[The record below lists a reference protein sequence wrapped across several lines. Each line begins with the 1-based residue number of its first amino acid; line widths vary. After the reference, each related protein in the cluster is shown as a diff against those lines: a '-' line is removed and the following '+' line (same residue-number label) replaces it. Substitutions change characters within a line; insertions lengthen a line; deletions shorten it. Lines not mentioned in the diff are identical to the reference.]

1 MVGEQVLAQQGTSRK
16 SKSHLL
22 SRITVTAI
30 QTEEDVT
37 GKYFFCD
44 SNYVQIALKDTQVFH
59 CQLRNKTVDTN
70 STANVG
76 QANILWGRISYKLLY
91 KWRVERTSFT
101 SSQVEIGQYL
111 AIFQS
116 TWSILSQRIWTKV
129 FCCIR
134 LNGFPFEP
142 ISSYTSLPTIWY
154 HICPQ
159 YQIVL
164 ARIVIVLSQMQYY
177 DVTRGKCWLEKLNY
191 P

>member
-111 AIFQS
+111 AIFHRVLDQFCLKGFEQKCS
-116 TWSILSQRIWTKV
+116 AVLDWMAFLLNPYHLTRHYQLFGIIFVHNTKS
-129 FCCIR
+129 F
-134 LNGFPFEP
+134 
-142 ISSYTSLPTIWY
+142 
-154 HICPQ
+154 
-159 YQIVL
+159 
-164 ARIVIVLSQMQYY
+164 
-177 DVTRGKCWLEKLNY
+177 
-191 P
+191 